1 MSSRGTHIGSFRP
14 RVPWTLPAIL
24 PLVAIGLC
32 ITGSVA
38 RTIAADNEA
47 SPPGDGAGPRVEVV
61 PDAAR
66 KFISDYCTR
75 CHNNVRKVSTLDL
88 TTLAYDPADAANFAL
103 WVKIHDRVAAGEMP
117 PEDVKQPDPSKR
129 DSFVSGLADTYV
141 TSEKRLLAGE
151 GRATQRRMN
160 RFEFENALRDLL
172 GVPMAQIASQL
183 PQDGEAYRYNKS
195 ADALDVSYLTMQ
207 RFVSA
212 ANFAMRTA
220 ISQQLNRPAK
230 TVTKLYARDEPS
242 LTRSFRQ
249 AENGTLSDRLS
260 FPVLDSRAQQDV
272 RLGRAPLSRPETRE
286 REAVGK
292 VSSIFSDAGRYSW
305 SFRAPATGRYRV
317 KLAGYTIWVGGG
329 GIGRW
334 FYEGQGAEKAP
345 VYHLPLWHRPELD
358 EVWPGRNDEPIGLY
372 ASGNGQ
378 TRPVGACHFTPKPA
392 VCEVDVTLVAGEG
405 LQTDAMRLFR
415 TRVNG
420 TDEQYVNPWATEDG
434 IPGYAVQWIEV
445 EGPFYDG
452 DYQSGYRLL
461 FGDLPLRRVDAKGP
475 GVSLDGIPGIGAM
488 TGGRGF
494 GGRGGGPPRG
504 TGRGGAGAGM
514 AATVVE
520 VDSPKPGED
529 ARRLL
534 RNFLSAAYRRPV
546 EDADV
551 RRFHALFEEQFA
563 KSGGF
568 AKSMLAAYSAVLASP
583 RFVFVEEK
591 PGKLDDVALAT
602 RLSLFLWNSTP
613 DATLR
618 DLAARGELRR
628 PDVLRA
634 QTRRLLDDAKSRRF
648 VEAFTDYWLDL
659 RKADET
665 SPSSTI
671 YNDYELDDPLKFAA
685 IEETRLYF
693 SELVRADLPA
703 RNVVDSDFTF
713 LNERLASHYGIP
725 GVSGVAMRKVTLPPG
740 SPRGGVM
747 TQAAV
752 LKVTANGTTTSPVIR
767 GHWVTERIL
776 GIETRPPP
784 PSVKAV
790 EPDIR
795 GAVTIRQQLEKH
807 RADKSCAAC
816 HAVMDPPG
824 FALESFDVM
833 GAFRERYRAVSDDV
847 PPVKGYGLNG
857 QKLEFHWG
865 LPVDSAGEL
874 PDGRPFKDVREFKK
888 LLLKDETAVVRN
900 LVRQLSVFATGAP
913 VGFTDRPEL
922 EAILARAKPREF
934 GVRTLI
940 EELIQS
946 QLFESK

>member
-1 MSSRGTHIGSFRP
+1 MSAVLLLGALG
-14 RVPWTLPAIL
+14 
-24 PLVAIGLC
+24 LV
-32 ITGSVA
+32 ITGGGVA
-38 RTIAADNEA
+38 PTIAADNDR
-47 SPPGDGAGPRVEVV
+47 SPPPADGAGQQVEAV

-66 KFISDYCTR
+66 TFIDDHCTR
-75 CHNNVRKVSTLDL
+75 CHNEDRKVGNLDL
-88 TTLAYDPADAANFAL
+88 KSLAYDPADAGNFAL

-117 PEDVKQPDPSKR
+117 PDDVKQPERSKR
-129 DSFVSGLADTYV
+129 EAFVAGLADTCLA
-141 TSEKRLLAGE
+141 SERRRLAGE

-160 RFEFENALRDLL
+160 RFEYENALRDLL
-172 GVPMAQIASQL
+172 GVPMAQIAGQL
-183 PQDGEAYRYNKS
+183 PQDGEAHRYNKS
-195 ADALDVSYLTMQ
+195 AEALDVSFLTMQ

-212 ANFAMRTA
+212 ADFAMRTA
-220 ISQQLNRPAK
+220 IHQQLNRPAK
-230 TVTKLYARDEPS
+230 TVTKLCARDEPS

-272 RLGRAPLSRPETRE
+272 RLGRAVLSRPETRE
-286 REAVGK
+286 REAAGK

-305 SFRAPATGRYRV
+305 SFRAPATARYRV

-378 TRPVGACHFTPKPA
+378 TRPVGACDFTPKPT
-392 VCEVDVTLVAGEG
+392 VCDMEVTLVAGEG

-420 TDEQYVNPWATEDG
+420 TDEQYVNPLATEDG

-445 EGPFYDG
+445 EGPFYD
-452 DYQSGYRLL
+452 DHYQSGYRLL

-475 GVSLDGIPGIGAM
+475 GVSLGGIPGVGSP

-494 GGRGGGPPRG
+494 GGLGGGPARG
-504 TGRGGAGAGM
+504 PGRGGAGAAM
-514 AATVVE
+514 PATVVE
-520 VDSPKPGED
+520 VDSPNPGED

-534 RNFLSAAYRRPV
+534 RNFLRAAYRRPV

-551 RRFHALFEEQFA
+551 RRFHALFEEQLA
-563 KSGGF
+563 KGQGF
-568 AKSMLAAYSAVLASP
+568 ARSMLAAYSAVLASP
-583 RFVFVEEK
+583 RFVFIEEK

-613 DATLR
+613 DDALR
-618 DLAARGELRR
+618 DLAARGELGK
-628 PDVLRA
+628 PVVLRA
-634 QTRRLLDDAKSRRF
+634 QTRRLLDDPKSRRF
-648 VEAFTDYWLDL
+648 VEGFTDYWLDL
-659 RKADET
+659 RNVDDT

-671 YNDYELDDPLKFAA
+671 YNDYELDDALKFAA

-693 SELVRADLPA
+693 AELVRDDLPA
-703 RNVVDSDFTF
+703 RSVVDSGFTF
-713 LNERLASHYGIP
+713 LNERLARHYGIP
-725 GVSGVAMRKVTLPPG
+725 GVSGVAMRKVMLPPD
-740 SPRGGVM
+740 SMRGGVI

-776 GIETRPPP
+776 GIETPPP
-784 PSVKAV
+784 PPTVKAV

-807 RADKSCAAC
+807 RADKTCAAC
-816 HAVMDPPG
+816 HSVMDPPG

-833 GAFRERYRAVSDDV
+833 GAFRERHRAVSDSV
-847 PPVKGYGLNG
+847 PPVKGYGMNG

-865 LPVDSAGEL
+865 LPVDAAGEL

-888 LLLKDETAVVRN
+888 LLLKDETPLARN

-913 VGFTDRPEL
+913 VGFTDRPEI
-922 EAILARAKPREF
+922 EAILARARAREF

-946 QLFESK
+946 QLFQSK

>member
-1 MSSRGTHIGSFRP
+1 MTMFAVLLGG
-14 RVPWTLPAIL
+14 
-24 PLVAIGLC
+24 IGL
-32 ITGSVA
+32 IISGVSVA
-38 RTIAADNEA
+38 PTSAVDNK
-47 SPPGDGAGPRVEVV
+47 PPGAQAGQLEEIVS
-61 PDAAR
+61 DAQR
-66 KFISDYCTR
+66 KFISDYCAR
-75 CHNNVRKVSTLDL
+75 CHNDVRKVANLDL
-88 TTLAYDPADAANFAL
+88 TSLAYDPADAGNFAR
-103 WVKIHDRVAAGEMP
+103 WVKIHDRVAAGAMP
-117 PEDVKQPDPSKR
+117 PEDAKQPDPTRR
-129 DSFVSGLADTYV
+129 DAFVAGLADTCA
-141 TSEKRLLAGE
+141 TSEKRRRGGE

-160 RFEFENALRDLL
+160 RFEYENALRDLL
-172 GVPMAQIASQL
+172 GIPMAQIAGQL
-183 PQDGEAYRYNKS
+183 PQDGEAHRYNKS
-195 ADALDVSYLTMQ
+195 AEALDVSFLTMQ

-212 ANFAMRTA
+212 ADFAMRTA

-260 FPVLDSRAQQDV
+260 FPVLDSRGQQDV
-272 RLGRAPLSRPETRE
+272 RLGGAPLSSPETRE

-317 KLAGYTIWVGGG
+317 KLAGYTIRVGGG

-358 EVWPGRNDEPIGLY
+358 EVWPGRNAEPIGLY

-378 TRPVGACHFTPKPA
+378 TRPVGTCDFTPKPA
-392 VCEVDVTLVAGEG
+392 VCELQVTLVAGES
-405 LQTDAMRLFR
+405 LLTDAMRLFR

-420 TDEQYVNPWATEDG
+420 TDEQYVNPLATEDG

-445 EGPFYDG
+445 EGPSYD
-452 DYQSGYRLL
+452 DAYQSGYRLL
-461 FGDLPLRRVDAKGP
+461 FGDLPLRRLDAKGP
-475 GVSLDGIPGIGAM
+475 GVSLDGIPGVGAFA
-488 TGGRGF
+488 GVRNF
-494 GGRGGGPPRG
+494 GGRGGGPARG
-504 TGRGGAGAGM
+504 PGRGGAGAGM
-514 AATVVE
+514 TATFVE
-520 VDSPKPGED
+520 VDSAKPAED
-529 ARRLL
+529 AQRLL
-534 RNFLSAAYRRPV
+534 RNFLRAAYRRPV

-551 RRFHALFEEQFA
+551 LRFQGLFEKQFA
-563 KSGGF
+563 KGEGF

-583 RFVFVEEK
+583 RFVFIEEK
-591 PGKLDDVALAT
+591 PGTLDDVALAT

-613 DATLR
+613 DATLG
-618 DLAARGELRR
+618 DLAARGQLHN

-634 QTRRLLDDAKSRRF
+634 QTRRLLDDPKSRRF
-648 VEAFTDYWLDL
+648 VDAFTDYWLDL
-659 RKADET
+659 RKIDET

-685 IEETRLYF
+685 VEETRLYVW
-693 SELVRADLPA
+693 ELVRADLPA
-703 RNVVDSDFTF
+703 RNIVDSNFTF
-713 LNERLASHYGIP
+713 LNERLASHYGIL
-725 GVSGVAMRKVTLPPG
+725 GVFGVAMRKVTLPPD
-740 SPRGGVM
+740 SVRGGVT

-767 GHWVTERIL
+767 GHWITERIL
-776 GIETRPPP
+776 GIETSPPP
-784 PSVKAV
+784 PSVKPV

-807 RADKSCAAC
+807 RADKSCAVC
-816 HAVMDPPG
+816 HSVMDPPG

-833 GAFRERYRAVSDDV
+833 GGFRDRYRAVSDKV
-847 PPVKGYGLNG
+847 PPVRGYGMNG

-874 PDGRPFKDVREFKK
+874 PDGRAFRDVREFKK
-888 LLLKDETAVVRN
+888 LLLKDETALARN

-913 VGFTDRPEL
+913 VGFTDRPEI
-922 EAILARAKPREF
+922 EAILARARSRQF
-934 GVRTLI
+934 SVRTLI

-946 QLFESK
+946 QLFKNK

>member
-1 MSSRGTHIGSFRP
+1 MGSRGRRLGSFRP
-14 RVPWTLPAIL
+14 RRTLAL
-24 PLVAIGLC
+24 WAVLLCGAGGLL
-32 ITGSVA
+32 TG
-38 RTIAADNEA
+38 AADTKPP
-47 SPPGDGAGPRVEVV
+47 PPGDGGARQAEVI

-66 KFISDYCTR
+66 TFVADHCVR
-75 CHNNVRKVSTLDL
+75 CHNPDRK
-88 TTLAYDPADAANFAL
+88 AANFDLTSLAYEPSDAGNFAV
-103 WVKIHDRVAAGEMP
+103 WVKAHDRVAAGAMP
-117 PEDVKQPDPSKR
+117 PEHAKQPDPAKR
-129 DSFVSGLADTYV
+129 RAFVAGLADTLV
-141 TSEKRLLAGE
+141 ASERRLLAGE
-151 GRATQRRMN
+151 GRSTQRRMN
-160 RFEFENALRDLL
+160 RLEYENALRDLL
-172 GVPMAQIASQL
+172 GVPTAQVAAQL
-183 PQDGEAYRYNKS
+183 PEDGEAHRYNKS
-195 ADALDVSYLTMQ
+195 AKALDVSFLTMQ
-207 RFVSA
+207 RLVSA
-212 ANFAMRTA
+212 ADFAMRTA
-220 ISQQLNRPAK
+220 VSQQLNRPAK
-230 TVTKLYARDEPS
+230 AVTRLYARDEPS

-272 RLGRAPLSRPETRE
+272 RLGRSALSSPETRE

-378 TRPVGACHFTPKPA
+378 TRPIGACDFTPEPG
-392 VCEVDVTLVAGEG
+392 VRDVEVTLVAGEG

-415 TRVNG
+415 ARVNG
-420 TDEQYVNPWATEDG
+420 TDEQYVNPLATEDG

-445 EGPFYDG
+445 EGPLYDD
-452 DYQSGYRLL
+452 DYERGYRLL
-461 FGDLPLRRVDAKGP
+461 FGDLPLRRVEDKRP
-475 GVSLDGIPGIGAM
+475 GVSLDGIPGIGTPA
-488 TGGRGF
+488 GGRGF
-494 GGRGGGPPRG
+494 AGRGGPGRGP
-504 TGRGGAGAGM
+504 GRGGASART

-520 VDSPKPGED
+520 VDAPSPAED

-534 RNFLSAAYRRPV
+534 RTFMSAAYRRPID
-546 EDADV
+546 EADV
-551 RRFHALFEEQFA
+551 RRFHALFETEFA
-563 KSGGF
+563 KGQGF
-568 AKSMLAAYSAVLASP
+568 ARSMLAAYSAVLASP
-583 RFVFVEEK
+583 RFVFIEEK
-591 PGKLDDVALAT
+591 PGRLDDVELAT
-602 RLSLFLWNSTP
+602 RLSLFLWNSMP

-618 DLAARGELRR
+618 ELAARGDLGR

-634 QTRRLLDDAKSRRF
+634 QTRRLLDDPKSRRF

-659 RKADET
+659 RRVDET

-671 YNDYELDDPLKFAA
+671 YNDYELDDPLKSAA
-685 IEETRLYF
+685 VEETRAFF

-713 LNERLASHYGIP
+713 LNERLASHYGVP
-725 GVSGVAMRKVTLPPG
+725 GVRGAAMRKVALPPD

-776 GIETRPPP
+776 GVEISPPP
-784 PSVKAV
+784 PTVKAV

-807 RADKSCAAC
+807 RSDKTCAAC
-816 HAVMDPPG
+816 HSVMDPPG

-833 GAFRERYRAVSDDV
+833 GAFRERYRAVSDSV
-847 PPVKGYGLNG
+847 PPVKGFGMNG

-874 PDGRPFKDVREFKK
+874 PDGTPFEDVREFKQ
-888 LLLKDETAVVRN
+888 LLLKDETTLARN

-913 VGFTDRPEL
+913 VGFSDRPEI
-922 EAILARAKPREF
+922 EAVLDRAKAREY

-946 QLFESK
+946 SLFQNK